1 MHVIK
6 LNFNVENSI
15 QVLLQYKAELE
26 TGLNFRKN
34 WIFIYWTLMDIR
46 SYASFKCKTVLI
58 LVFTSCVYHI

>member
-1 MHVIK
+1 MLRMAVRY
-6 LNFNVENSI
+6 
-15 QVLLQYKAELE
+15 LLQYKAELD

-58 LVFTSCVYHI
+58 LVFTSCVPYLIFLP